1 MNGFAMKALTLPDV
15 MDMALVAA
23 LIYGLLVWF
32 KKTKAAFVVMGLV
45 VIMAVYALARL
56 IGMNMTTWIFQGFFA
71 IFIIAVVVIFQEEL
85 RSVFERIAVWS
96 VARPRHEQSTPQEP
110 DILARALSDLA
121 RDRVGAL
128 IVMRGRDPLDRHM
141 EGGWDLHGEL
151 SEALI
156 ESVFDSHSP
165 GHDGA
170 LIIES
175 GRVTQFGVHL
185 PLSKDFRKIT
195 HLGLRHTAALGLS
208 ERTDALILVA
218 SEEHGT
224 ISVGRRGVLTRIENL
239 QDLHGIVD
247 AFLREIAPRTRRQTW
262 LGLVTHNTLE
272 KALAASLSGLLWWFF
287 VGRRVAP

>member
-1 MNGFAMKALTLPDV
+1 MNGFAMKALTFPDV

-121 RDRVGAL
+121 RDRVGGL

-195 HLGLRHTAALGLS
+195 HLGLRHTAAWGS
-208 ERTDALILVA
+208 RSA
-218 SEEHGT
+218 
-224 ISVGRRGVLTRIENL
+224 
-239 QDLHGIVD
+239 
-247 AFLREIAPRTRRQTW
+247 RTRSSSWPARSTGPSPW
-262 LGLVTHNTLE
+262 AGAGCSRASRTSRTCTASWMPSCAKSPHAPAGRLGS
-272 KALAASLSGLLWWFF
+272 A
-287 VGRRVAP
+287 